1 MGSKQRMWAAVT
13 STALALAVAMPS
25 VAFAATNTPSTTGRD
40 TDGTTDLE
48 IMLAS
53 TDEAT
58 SSDENIAFSV
68 PARIDFAMNGSGDI
82 LGPSLIGRAAYIEN
96 DSSYPIYLSAVKFT
110 PEEGWTPM
118 PNTADAEAV
127 AAFDTSQTNIFGL
140 NAQIG
145 SQSANTMLT
154 NCLDRTALLYDA
166 SSSNNGNPYKMQ
178 GHAIND
184 VISSTSYKIFTGFN
198 GKAYNVNKDLTTSA
212 KLGTI
217 QWYVSPIEAKVK

>member
-1 MGSKQRMWAAVT
+1 MGRKRKMWAAVA

-25 VAFAATNTPSTTGRD
+25 VAFAATNTPSTSGRD

-48 IMLAS
+48 ITLVS

-58 SSDENIAFSV
+58 GSDENIAFSV
-68 PARIDFAMNGSGDI
+68 PARIDFAMNSSGDI
-82 LGPSLIGRAAYIEN
+82 LGPSFNGRTAYIEN

-118 PNTADAEAV
+118 PNTSDADAV
-127 AAFDTSQTNIFGL
+127 AAFDTSQANIFGL
-140 NAQIG
+140 NVIFG
-145 SQSANTMLT
+145 SERYVTTLNT
-154 NCLDRTALLYDA
+154 CLDRTALLYD
-166 SSSNNGNPYKMQ
+166 SSIDAHYNPYKMQ

-184 VISSTSYKIFTGFN
+184 VISWTSYKIFTGFN